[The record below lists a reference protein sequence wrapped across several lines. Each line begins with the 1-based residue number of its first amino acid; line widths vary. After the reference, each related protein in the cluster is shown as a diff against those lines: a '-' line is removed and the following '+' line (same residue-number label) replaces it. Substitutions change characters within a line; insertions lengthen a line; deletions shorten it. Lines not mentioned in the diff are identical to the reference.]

1 MTRKKRGFWTFC
13 FSLIPGAGEMYL
25 GFMKRGVSMMCL
37 FLGWF
42 AFCGVTGFSIGMCL
56 LPVMWFYSF
65 FQVHN
70 LVSLPDEEFYQQED
84 DYLFLHM
91 DKIVGVDK
99 WERGKVKFIAAAL
112 IFIGGYTIVN
122 TVWRSFWN
130 ALPDWLYNELYVIRD
145 GVPRIVISLILIA
158 FGVYLI
164 RGKKEKLYKEPEV
177 VYDMPYSSA
186 DVSAKN
192 GERTSAYT
200 AESGESRKDAAQP
213 TPDVIVLPDTKGE

>member
-42 AFCGVTGFSIGMCL
+42 AFCGFTGFNIGMCL

-99 WERGKVKFIAAAL
+99 WEDLPGKYIRFEDNGCGFTVTKIGNIIKDKWFDLKEFFGKV
-112 IFIGGYTIVN
+112 
-122 TVWRSFWN
+122 S
-130 ALPDWLYNELYVIRD
+130 
-145 GVPRIVISLILIA
+145 
-158 FGVYLI
+158 
-164 RGKKEKLYKEPEV
+164 
-177 VYDMPYSSA
+177 
-186 DVSAKN
+186 
-192 GERTSAYT
+192 
-200 AESGESRKDAAQP
+200 
-213 TPDVIVLPDTKGE
+213 